1 MRTFLDKL
9 HDIKLKEVDQRRKII
24 SENNLRSQA
33 EALGN
38 ATDFRTALLR
48 APDEPISLIAE
59 VKSKAPGRK
68 NVENLD
74 PEAVVRDY
82 ESGGAKAISVLTD
95 NNWFGGSLET
105 LEIVRETTILP
116 LLHKEFIITPYQLLE
131 GRVRGASAAL
141 ILAYYF
147 QQAELREII
156 NEVKKI
162 GLEAVIECSLENE
175 LSRVLE
181 VNPDILMIN
190 NRAIAAIPEEPIKTY
205 NLGSVDVISSWWER
219 NPELRSWK
227 KQPGKLL
234 ISASCV
240 NSPKDIQSLLKIP
253 CDAALIGNAA
263 MVAPDRSAFIRS
275 LSITAKE
282 YLNS

>member
-9 HDIKLKEVDQRRKII
+9 HDLKLKEVAQRQKVN
-24 SENNLRSQA
+24 SEKHLRSRA
-33 EALGN
+33 ESLEN
-38 ATDFRTALLR
+38 PEEFRTALLR
-48 APDEPISLIAE
+48 APDEAISLITE

-68 NVENLD
+68 NVESLD
-74 PEAVVRDY
+74 PEEVVRDY
-82 ESGGAKAISVLTD
+82 ISGGAKAISVLTD
-95 NNWFGGSLET
+95 ENWFGGSLET
-105 LEIVRETTILP
+105 LEIVRKATVLP

-141 ILAYYF
+141 ILTYYF
-147 QQAELREII
+147 QQAELAKII
-156 NEVKKI
+156 AEAKTI
-162 GLEAVIECSLENE
+162 GLEAVVECSLENE
-175 LSRVLE
+175 LPRALA

-205 NLGSVDVISSWWER
+205 DLGSVDVISSWWER

-240 NSPKDIQSLLKIP
+240 NSQEDIISLLKIP

-263 MVAPDRSAFIRS
+263 MVAPDRAAFIRS
-275 LSITAKE
+275 LSKTAKE
-282 YLNS
+282 Y

>member
-33 EALGN
+33 EALEN

-105 LEIVRETTILP
+105 LEIVRKTTILP

-147 QQAELREII
+147 QQAELCEII
-156 NEVKKI
+156 NEVKTI

>member
-147 QQAELREII
+147 QQAELCEII
-156 NEVKKI
+156 NEVKTI

-205 NLGSVDVISSWWER
+205 DLGSVDVISSWWER

-275 LSITAKE
+275 LSITAK
-282 YLNS
+282 

>member
-9 HDIKLKEVDQRRKII
+9 HDLKLKEVSQRQKII
-24 SENNLRSQA
+24 SEKYLRSRI
-33 EALGN
+33 ETLGY
-38 ATDFRTALLR
+38 AADFRTALLR
-48 APDEPISLIAE
+48 APEESISLIPE
-59 VKSKAPGRK
+59 IKSKAPGRN
-68 NVENLD
+68 NVESFD

-95 NNWFGGSLET
+95 ENWFGGSLET
-105 LEIVRETTILP
+105 LEIVRKATVLP

-147 QQAELREII
+147 QKKELDEIMT
-156 NEVKKI
+156 EVKTI
-162 GLEAVIECSLENE
+162 GMEAVVECSLENE
-175 LSRVLE
+175 LPRALA

-190 NRAIAAIPEEPIKTY
+190 NRAIAAIPEEPVKTY

-219 NPELRSWK
+219 NQELRSWK

-240 NSPKDIQSLLKIP
+240 NSPEDIQSLQEIP

-263 MVAPDRSAFIRS
+263 MVAKDRAAFIRS
-275 LSITAKE
+275 LSKTGKE
-282 YLNS
+282 YLSF

>member
-147 QQAELREII
+147 QQAELCEII
-156 NEVKKI
+156 NEVKTI

-253 CDAALIGNAA
+253 CDAALIGNSA
-263 MVAPDRSAFIRS
+263 MVAPGRSTFIRS
-275 LSITAKE
+275 LSKTAKE

>member
-147 QQAELREII
+147 QQAELCEII
-156 NEVKKI
+156 NEVKTI

-175 LSRVLE
+175 LPRVLE

-275 LSITAKE
+275 LSKTAKE

>member
-9 HDIKLKEVDQRRKII
+9 HDIKLKEIDQRRKII

-74 PEAVVRDY
+74 PEAVVSDY

-147 QQAELREII
+147 QQAELCEII
-156 NEVKKI
+156 NEVKTI

>member
-141 ILAYYF
+141 IMAYYF
-147 QQAELREII
+147 QQTKLYEII
-156 NEVKKI
+156 NEVKTI

-190 NRAIAAIPEEPIKTY
+190 NRAIAAIPDEPIKTY

-263 MVAPDRSAFIRS
+263 MVAPDSSAFIRS

>member
-33 EALGN
+33 EALGH

-105 LEIVRETTILP
+105 LKIVRETTILP

-147 QQAELREII
+147 QQAELCEII
-156 NEVKKI
+156 NEVKTI

-263 MVAPDRSAFIRS
+263 MVAPDRAAFIRS
-275 LSITAKE
+275 LSKTTKE
-282 YLNS
+282 SLSS

>member
-147 QQAELREII
+147 QQAELCEII

-219 NPELRSWK
+219 NPELRNWK

-253 CDAALIGNAA
+253 CDAALIGNSA

>member
-147 QQAELREII
+147 QQAELCEII

-253 CDAALIGNAA
+253 CDAALIGNSA

>member
-147 QQAELREII
+147 QQAELCEII
-156 NEVKKI
+156 NEVKTI

-240 NSPKDIQSLLKIP
+240 NSPEDIQSLLKIP

-263 MVAPDRSAFIRS
+263 MVAPDRAAFIRS
-275 LSITAKE
+275 LSKTAKE
-282 YLNS
+282 YLSS

>member
-33 EALGN
+33 EALEN

-147 QQAELREII
+147 QQAELCEII
-156 NEVKKI
+156 NEVKTI

>member
-147 QQAELREII
+147 QQAELCEII
-156 NEVKKI
+156 NEVKTI

-253 CDAALIGNAA
+253 CDAALIGNSA
-263 MVAPDRSAFIRS
+263 MVAPDRSTFIRS
-275 LSITAKE
+275 LSKTAKE

>member
-9 HDIKLKEVDQRRKII
+9 HDLKLKEVAQRQKVN
-24 SENNLRSQA
+24 SEKHLRSRA
-33 EALGN
+33 ESLEN
-38 ATDFRTALLR
+38 PEEFRTALLR
-48 APDEPISLIAE
+48 APDEAISLITE

-68 NVENLD
+68 NVESLD
-74 PEAVVRDY
+74 PEEVVRDY
-82 ESGGAKAISVLTD
+82 ISGGAKAISVLTD
-95 NNWFGGSLET
+95 ENWFGGSLET
-105 LEIVRETTILP
+105 LEIVRKATVLP

-141 ILAYYF
+141 ILTYYF
-147 QQAELREII
+147 QQAELAKII
-156 NEVKKI
+156 AEAKTI
-162 GLEAVIECSLENE
+162 GLEAVVECSLENE
-175 LSRVLE
+175 LPRALA

-205 NLGSVDVISSWWER
+205 DFGSVDVISSWWER

-240 NSPKDIQSLLKIP
+240 NSQEDIISLLKIP

-263 MVAPDRSAFIRS
+263 MVAPDRAAFIRS
-275 LSITAKE
+275 LSKTAKE
-282 YLNS
+282 Y

>member
-1 MRTFLDKL
+1 M
-9 HDIKLKEVDQRRKII
+9 
-24 SENNLRSQA
+24 
-33 EALGN
+33 
-38 ATDFRTALLR
+38 
-48 APDEPISLIAE
+48 
-59 VKSKAPGRK
+59 
-68 NVENLD
+68 
-74 PEAVVRDY
+74 
-82 ESGGAKAISVLTD
+82 
-95 NNWFGGSLET
+95 
-105 LEIVRETTILP
+105 
-116 LLHKEFIITPYQLLE
+116 LHKEFIITPYQLLE

-147 QQAELREII
+147 QQAELCEII
-156 NEVKKI
+156 NEVKTI

-282 YLNS
+282 YLIS

>member
-147 QQAELREII
+147 QQAELCEII
-156 NEVKKI
+156 NEVKTI

-275 LSITAKE
+275 LSKTAKE

>member
-38 ATDFRTALLR
+38 AIDFRTALLR

-147 QQAELREII
+147 QQAELCEII
-156 NEVKKI
+156 NEVKTI

-190 NRAIAAIPEEPIKTY
+190 NRAIASIPEEPIKTY

>member
-24 SENNLRSQA
+24 SENNLRRQA

-38 ATDFRTALLR
+38 AMDFRTALLR

-147 QQAELREII
+147 QQAELCEII
-156 NEVKKI
+156 NEVKTI

>member
-9 HDIKLKEVDQRRKII
+9 HDIKLKEVAQRRKII

-147 QQAELREII
+147 QQAELCEII
-156 NEVKKI
+156 NEVKTI

>member
-147 QQAELREII
+147 QQAELCEII

>member
-147 QQAELREII
+147 QQAELFEII
-156 NEVKKI
+156 NEVKTI

>member
-9 HDIKLKEVDQRRKII
+9 HDIKLKEVAQRRKII

-105 LEIVRETTILP
+105 LEIARETTILP

-147 QQAELREII
+147 QQAELCEII
-156 NEVKKI
+156 NEVKTI

>member
-24 SENNLRSQA
+24 SENNLRIQA

-147 QQAELREII
+147 QQAELCEII
-156 NEVKKI
+156 NEVKTI

>member
-147 QQAELREII
+147 QQAELCEII
-156 NEVKKI
+156 NEVKTI

>member
-95 NNWFGGSLET
+95 KNWFGGSLET

-147 QQAELREII
+147 QQAELCEII
-156 NEVKKI
+156 NEVKTI

-175 LSRVLE
+175 LPRVLE

-253 CDAALIGNAA
+253 CDAALIGNSA
-263 MVAPDRSAFIRS
+263 MVAQDRSAFIRS
-275 LSITAKE
+275 LSKTAKE